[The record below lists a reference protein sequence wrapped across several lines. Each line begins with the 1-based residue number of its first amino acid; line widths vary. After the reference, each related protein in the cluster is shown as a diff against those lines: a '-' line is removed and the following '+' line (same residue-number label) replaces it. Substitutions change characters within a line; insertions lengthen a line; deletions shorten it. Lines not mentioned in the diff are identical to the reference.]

1 MGKASSPCSP
11 FHFATDGVPGRYRA
25 SSVAP
30 RTNKAEAPVVVESEV
45 LTSRHA
51 NLDDLTFVFEAYH
64 VEFTPK

>member
-1 MGKASSPCSP
+1 M
-11 FHFATDGVPGRYRA
+11 PGRYRA

-30 RTNKAEAPVVVESEV
+30 RTNKAEAPVVLESEV

-64 VEFTPK
+64 VEFTPNEHDGS